1 MILRLKGN
9 KMLDALKPLLDSELV
24 TEDAKQEINEAWEA
38 KLIEAKEQARAEL
51 REEFAQ
57 RYEHD
62 KQVMV
67 EALDRMV
74 TESLI
79 AEVQAVKA
87 EKAALAEDRVKFQRK
102 IKEDTTKFNN
112 FMVTKLAEELGELR
126 KDRKAHNEGVQ
137 KLEGFIVHAL
147 AREIQEFQA
156 DKRDVV
162 ETKVRLV
169 TNARQ
174 QLESLKSRFVKE
186 SAQKMTQA
194 VSTHLKA
201 ELSQLKED
209 IQVARENNFGR
220 RIFEAYSA
228 EFGATH
234 LNEKAEVRKLHD
246 VIAQKDQ
253 KIAEAIK
260 FAKKATVL
268 VESKEREVRILKES
282 NTRTRTMDELLA
294 PLNEEKA
301 EVMRN
306 LLESVQTPRLKSA
319 FEKYLP
325 AVLENRSVK
334 ATKPALTESLSTA
347 TGDKSARVQ
356 EQDEVT
362 EETSNVIDLKR
373 LAGL

>member
-1 MILRLKGN
+1 VISRLKGN
-9 KMLDALKPLLDSELV
+9 KMLDALNPLLDSELV
-24 TEDAKQEINEAWEA
+24 TEEAKAEINEAWEA
-38 KLIEAKEQARAEL
+38 KLVEAKEAARAEL

-74 TESLI
+74 SESLI
-79 AEVQAVKA
+79 AEVEQVRA
-87 EKAALAEDRVKFQRK
+87 EKLALAEDRVKFQK
-102 IKEDTTKFNN
+102 SMKESANKFNG
-112 FMVTKLAEELGELR
+112 FLVSKLAEEIGELR
-126 KDRKAHNEGVQ
+126 RDRKTHNEGLQ

-147 AREIQEFQA
+147 AREIQEFAA

-169 TNARQ
+169 TNARS
-174 QLESLKSRFVKE
+174 QLESLKSKFVNE

-194 VSTHLKA
+194 VSKHLKA
-201 ELSQLKED
+201 EIGQLKED

-246 VIAQKDQ
+246 TIAQKDQ

-268 VESKEREVRILKES
+268 VESKEREVRMLKES
-282 NTRTRTMDELLA
+282 NQRQAALDELLS

-301 EVMRN
+301 EIMRN
-306 LLESVQTPRLKSA
+306 LLESVQTPRLKNA

-334 ATKPALTESLSTA
+334 ASKTVITESLSEV
-347 TGDKSARVQ
+347 TGDKSARSQ
-356 EQDEVT
+356 EQDSEA
-362 EETSNVIDLKR
+362 EENSNVIDLKR

>member
-1 MILRLKGN
+1 
-9 KMLDALKPLLDSELV
+9 MLDALKPLLDSELV

-112 FMVTKLAEELGELR
+112 FMVSKLAEELGELR

-169 TNARQ
+169 QNARQ
-174 QLESLKSRFVKE
+174 QLEGLKARFVKE
-186 SAQKMTQA
+186 SAEKMTRA
-194 VSTHLKA
+194 VSQHLKA

-356 EQDEVT
+356 EQDDVT